1 VSPEDALHGW
11 QPDPFGRYEDRYFVY
26 GEPTRLVR
34 RSGIE
39 STDPQGSER
48 SPDVVPNEPATSEVT
63 ARRGDTSAEPVASAP
78 APATPPG
85 DTAKR
90 SHKGRLLVAALIV
103 LVLLAGAGG
112 TALLMRGEQ
121 SATDRYLGRVAAL
134 ADVDRKTVNSH
145 RTDLLSRR
153 DDVCGSMLEES
164 ARIAYAFRDTP
175 MITAAYQAALELTC
189 PARRV
194 AFDRAWAN
202 ARAAAV

>member
-11 QPDPFGRYEDRYFVY
+11 QPDPFGRFEDRYFVY

-48 SPDVVPNEPATSEVT
+48 SPDVVRPP
-63 ARRGDTSAEPVASAP
+63 EPVASPP
-78 APATPPG
+78 APATPPR
-85 DTAKR
+85 DPAKR
-90 SHKGRLLVAALIV
+90 SRKGPLLVAAAIV
-103 LVLLAGAGG
+103 LVLLAGAGV

-121 SATDRYLGRVAAL
+121 SATDRYLGRVAAI

-145 RTDLLSRR
+145 REDLLSRR
-153 DDVCGSMLEES
+153 DDVCGSMLAES
-164 ARIAYAFRDTP
+164 ARIAYAFRDSP

-189 PARRV
+189 PARKV
-194 AFDRAWAN
+194 AFDRALAN

>member
-48 SPDVVPNEPATSEVT
+48 SPDVVPPP
-63 ARRGDTSAEPVASAP
+63 EPVASPP
-78 APATPPG
+78 ASATPPR
-85 DTAKR
+85 DRAKR
-90 SHKGRLLVAALIV
+90 SRKGPLLVAAAIV
-103 LVLLAGAGG
+103 LVLLAGAGV

-121 SATDRYLGRVAAL
+121 SATDRYLGRVAAI
-134 ADVDRKTVNSH
+134 ADVDRNTVNSH
-145 RTDLLSRR
+145 REDLLSRR
-153 DDVCGSMLEES
+153 DDVCGSMLAES
-164 ARIAYAFRDTP
+164 ARIAYAFRARR
-175 MITAAYQAALELTC
+175 MSTAAYQAALELTC
-189 PARRV
+189 PARKV
-194 AFDRAWAN
+194 AFDRALAN